1 MSIAESIA
9 ALQADKAAIA
19 AAITAKGGTV
29 NEGDGYNDFA
39 TDIGTIS
46 GGGATRE
53 TTSSLGYVASDIVY
67 HFDGDKN
74 VAGYPHD
81 SNMTTKW
88 CDLKGNGG
96 YRASGNIGA
105 NYYQTNG
112 TRDTIIK
119 LPSIYDIQSQIT
131 LEITF
136 EIDSYTT
143 GENDFC
149 SNFNSS
155 GIGIYKNNNSTK
167 IQADIRLGGIY
178 NAIIGT
184 ENIVLNKKYC
194 AQAAYDGSAYSF
206 YINGA
211 KQGEMSLSGYI
222 QQSSD
227 AFGIGG
233 AGRVA
238 YQSNIKCYALR
249 VYSRGLTE
257 AELAQNWAA
266 DAERFGIT

>member
-81 SNMTTKW
+81 SNMTTNW

-112 TRDTIIK
+112 TSDTMLR
-119 LPSIYDIQSQIT
+119 LPPLSSFSSQIT
-131 LEITF
+131 FEAVFEWLELGTVEQDI
-136 EIDSYTT
+136 
-143 GENDFC
+143 C
-149 SNFNSS
+149 SNFDSS
-155 GIGIYKNNNSTK
+155 GFGFYRTNAGHIADTRIDGNYRGVQSSST
-167 IQADIRLGGIY
+167 
-178 NAIIGT
+178 
-184 ENIVLNKKYC
+184 IVVNKKYALQC
-194 AQAAYDGSAYSF
+194 SY
-206 YINGA
+206 NGE
-211 KQGEMSLSGYI
+211 KIVLFENGVKVDEMSISGSINKSYTL
-222 QQSSD
+222 
-227 AFGIGG
+227 FGIGG
-233 AGRVA
+233 AGKGN
-238 YQSNIKCYALR
+238 YYSKIKCYSLR

>member
-9 ALQADKAAIA
+9 ALQADKTAIA
-19 AAITAKGGTV
+19 AAIIAKGGKV

-39 TDIGTIS
+39 ADIGTI
-46 GGGATRE
+46 AIRE
-53 TTSSLGYVASDIVY
+53 TTSSLGYVASNIVY
-67 HFDGDKN
+67 HLDGDRN

-88 CDLKGNGG
+88 CDFKGTIG

-112 TRDTIIK
+112 TDDTMIR
-119 LPSIYDIQSQIT
+119 LPSIYNIKSQIT
-131 LEITF
+131 VEITF
-136 EIDSYTT
+136 EINSYTT

-149 SNFNSS
+149 SNFRSA
-155 GIGIYKNNNSTK
+155 GIGIFKNGNSTK
-167 IQADIRLGGIY
+167 IQTDIMLGDSY
-178 NAIIGT
+178 KAIIGK

-194 AQAAYDGSAYSF
+194 AQAAYDGSTYSF
-206 YINGA
+206 YINGE
-211 KQGEMSLSGYI
+211 KQGSMSLSGNI

-227 AFGIGG
+227 AFAIGG
-233 AGRVA
+233 AGRGD
-238 YQSNIKCYALR
+238 YYSNMKCYALR
-249 VYSRGLTE
+249 LYSRGLT
-257 AELAQNWAA
+257 AAQLAQNWEA

>member
-1 MSIAESIA
+1 MSISTSIA

-39 TDIGTIS
+39 TDIGTI
-46 GGGATRE
+46 ATRK

-105 NYYQTNG
+105 NHYQTNG
-112 TRDTIIK
+112 TSETMLR
-119 LPSIYDIQSQIT
+119 LQPLSFSSQV
-131 LEITF
+131 TF
-136 EIDSYTT
+136 EAVFEWLELGTVTVEQDI
-143 GENDFC
+143 C
-149 SNFNSS
+149 SNFDSS
-155 GIGIYKNNNSTK
+155 GFGFFRLRTNEGHRAEIHIGGNYRAVHSSST
-167 IQADIRLGGIY
+167 
-178 NAIIGT
+178 
-184 ENIVLNKKYC
+184 IVVNKKYALQC
-194 AQAAYDGSAYSF
+194 SY
-206 YINGA
+206 NG
-211 KQGEMSLSGYI
+211 KKIVLFENGVKVGEMSITGI
-222 QQSSD
+222 IDTSSTL
-227 AFGIGG
+227 FGIGG
-233 AGRVA
+233 AGRGT
-238 YQSNIKCYALR
+238 YYSKIKCYSLR

>member
-1 MSIAESIA
+1 MSISTSIA

-39 TDIGTIS
+39 TDIETI
-46 GGGATRE
+46 AIRE
-53 TTSSLGYVASDIVY
+53 TTSSLGYVASNIVY
-67 HFDGDKN
+67 HLDGDRN

-88 CDLKGNGG
+88 CDFKGTSG

-112 TRDTIIK
+112 TADTMIK
-119 LPSIYDIQSQIT
+119 LPSIYNIRSQIT

-136 EIDSYTT
+136 ELNSYTT

-149 SNFNSS
+149 SNFNSAGV
-155 GIGIYKNNNSTK
+155 GIWKNSDSTK
-167 IQADIRLGGIY
+167 IKATINLGGSY
-178 NAIIGT
+178 KDIIGT

-206 YINGA
+206 YINGV

-222 QQSSD
+222 QQSTD
-227 AFGIGG
+227 AFAIGG
-233 AGRVA
+233 AGRGT
-238 YQSNIKCYALR
+238 YYSNMKCYALR

-257 AELAQNWAA
+257 AELAQNWAV
-266 DAERFGIT
+266 DNTRFDII